1 MGIPTEVTW
10 DIQPHTLAKHEIL
23 RRYLDA
29 WFPIL
34 GSRHRR
40 IIYIDGFCGPG
51 RYKGGE
57 QGSPIIA
64 LRSAYSHWER
74 GRLKNAEVVFLF
86 IDIDERRIDN
96 LEREI
101 SALPFGIP
109 SNFKIHA
116 IAGLFG
122 DVMGDILGRLEQDHS
137 HIAPTF
143 AFVDPFGFK
152 GIPFDV
158 IERLLRHPHTEVFIN
173 LMTDSINRW
182 IEHPNEKVRR
192 HINQLFCID
201 AASEILSIISRQ
213 VLPVAKRKRQV
224 RLLYQSCLRKVAKY
238 VRFFEMRD
246 RRDRPVYHLFF
257 ASNNPLGF
265 VKMKE
270 AFWKVDEESGFV
282 FSDAT
287 DPNQPKL
294 FSSDPSPSL
303 AREIIER
310 YRGRKHIE
318 AEEIKRFFT
327 EHPDSDYIGK
337 HCSEALKLLEDENS
351 IHPLPVKENGSKRR
365 KHTFPKGTL
374 IDFD

>member
-57 QGSPIIA
+57 PGSPIIA
-64 LRSAYSHWER
+64 LRSAYSHRER

-86 IDIDERRIDN
+86 IDSDERRINN
-96 LEREI
+96 LEQEI
-101 SALPFGIP
+101 SVLPFSIP
-109 SNFKIHA
+109 SNFKILPK
-116 IAGLFG
+116 AGLFG
-122 DVMGDILGRLEQDHS
+122 DVMEGILGSIESDHS

-182 IEHPNEKVRR
+182 IEHPNERVRR
-192 HINQLFCID
+192 HIDQLFCID
-201 AASEILSIISRQ
+201 AASEVLSIIGKGA
-213 VLPVAKRKRQV
+213 LPVANRKQQV
-224 RLLYQSCLRKVAKY
+224 RLLYQACLRRAAEY

-246 RRDRPVYHLFF
+246 RNNRPVYHLFF
-257 ASNNPLGF
+257 ASNNRMGF

-270 AFWKVDEESGFV
+270 AFWKVDEDGGFV

-287 DPNQPKL
+287 DPSQPKL
-294 FSSDPSPSL
+294 FSIDPSPGL
-303 AREIIER
+303 ARELAEK
-310 YRGRKHIE
+310 YGGRKHVKV
-318 AEEIKRFFT
+318 EEIKSFVFD
-327 EHPDSDYIGK
+327 HPNYIEK
-337 HCSEALKLLEDENS
+337 HCTEALRLLENEGR
-351 IHPLPVKENGSKRR
+351 IHPLPMKEDGSKRR
-365 KHTFPKGTL
+365 KHTFPNGTL